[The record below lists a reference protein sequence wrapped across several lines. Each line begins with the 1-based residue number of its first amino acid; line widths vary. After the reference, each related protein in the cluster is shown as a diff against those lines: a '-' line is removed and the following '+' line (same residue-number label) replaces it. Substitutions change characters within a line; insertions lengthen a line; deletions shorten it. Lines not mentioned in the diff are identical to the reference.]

1 MSDLAFAVRSDA
13 DYTLTPTGEDTA
25 TFDIGSDVSYARAL
39 LSSAT
44 LWLDAANSSS
54 GEQTAVNQGSGGS
67 ALNATYGSTGGVDT
81 NDPLFLPHTGEN
93 YVYFPGVT
101 DNYVRTSFVAYNQT
115 GDVEIVVQTKGINWS
130 DATRQTIFGSWSPGF
145 LIDKFNATSIIYG
158 TSNSATNCYTILPHG
173 LTGVVDQWF
182 KMVYVKSTGTILGYK
197 SVDGVSWT
205 DISSSTNTPSPG
217 VDFPNGTSFTRV
229 GDRIGPLVGR
239 VPFAQMKSGIGGTPF
254 LTYREA
260 GYVTSSSQTGW
271 TGEDGNT
278 WGVIR
283 STTGRK
289 LAIVTRP
296 IWLFGT
302 DDYLQI
308 PDNALLDFAAGDSFT
323 LLAVTRKWGTTDGMV
338 VGKATSIGISTGY
351 TISAQAGAYY
361 FAISDG
367 TVQPFTPSPSTISN
381 GNLQVQYGV
390 RNVPLDNIRGVT
402 TAINST
408 ATDTTTGTPENALP
422 FRVGAR
428 SGGTDYCNDAE
439 YVAVSLFRRVL
450 TTTEIDAIVS
460 YYGAT

>member
-229 GDRIGPLVGR
+229 GDGIGPLVGR

-308 PDNALLDFAAGDSFT
+308 PDNALLDFGLADSAT
-323 LLAVTRKWGTTDGMV
+323 LLVVARKWGGATTAQYLMLKSAGVAGYEFRTTVGNETLVGFTDGV
-338 VGKATSIGISTGY
+338 NYPNVFQV
-351 TISAQAGAYY
+351 SAA
-361 FAISDG
+361 SG
-367 TVQPFTPSPSTISN
+367 T
-381 GNLQVQYGV
+381 LQVSVATKDGSASD
-390 RNVPLDNIRGVT
+390 RLGMSLNGAAP
-402 TAINST
+402 SF
-408 ATDTTTGTPENALP
+408 ATDTNTGTNANTTPL
-422 FRVGAR
+422 RIG
-428 SGGTDYCNDAE
+428 D
-439 YVAVSLFRRVL
+439 VSLSPDMELLALAVFRRTL
-450 TTTEIDAIVS
+450 TTADSAAINQF
-460 YYGAT
+460 YGTA